1 MSFWNTIFKWLGVNE
16 DMTLPTNDRLRFFE
30 LELDRWLH
38 SLERQH
44 MINGDK
50 YYMGKHDILHR
61 KRTAIAEN
69 GQLIEVNNLPN
80 NKIVNNL
87 YGKIVD
93 QKCNYLLSKPILF
106 ESGNKNYDTLL
117 KTLFNDDFLRR
128 LKNSGIDAI
137 NGGITWIYPYYNENG
152 EFCFQSFRSYEI
164 LPFWKDNEHTELDA
178 ALRYYHVEGWEGS
191 QPVIIKKVEIFT
203 ADGIERYILEGNK
216 LVQDV
221 EEPFGYY
228 ARIGDKGFTWDK
240 IPLIAFKS
248 NGREIPLLNKCK
260 ALQDAY
266 NTMLSNFA
274 NGMEEDCRNT
284 ILVIKNYD
292 GENLGEFRR
301 NLSTYGAIKVK
312 TVDGADA
319 GVDTLTIEVNKDNYE
334 SILQLLKKSIIENCM
349 SYDAKDDR
357 LGGNANQMNIKS
369 MYSDIDIDADNMET
383 EYKAGITQL
392 LFFVN
397 SYLATS
403 GKGSYFDLPVK
414 ITFNRDTLINKTEVI
429 ESLVKLG
436 VRLPNEL
443 LVAQVPFVDNVQD
456 VMDMLEKEKEE
467 NDIYAQAFMNNGE
480 NANDNSS
487 NFER

>member
-152 EFCFQSFRSYEI
+152 EFCFQSFRSMR
-164 LPFWKDNEHTELDA
+164 F
-178 ALRYYHVEGWEGS
+178 YH
-191 QPVIIKKVEIFT
+191 
-203 ADGIERYILEGNK
+203 
-216 LVQDV
+216 
-221 EEPFGYY
+221 FG
-228 ARIGDKGFTWDK
+228 RIT
-240 IPLIAFKS
+240 
-248 NGREIPLLNKCK
+248 
-260 ALQDAY
+260 
-266 NTMLSNFA
+266 
-274 NGMEEDCRNT
+274 
-284 ILVIKNYD
+284 
-292 GENLGEFRR
+292 
-301 NLSTYGAIKVK
+301 
-312 TVDGADA
+312 
-319 GVDTLTIEVNKDNYE
+319 
-334 SILQLLKKSIIENCM
+334 
-349 SYDAKDDR
+349 
-357 LGGNANQMNIKS
+357 NIQ
-369 MYSDIDIDADNMET
+369 N
-383 EYKAGITQL
+383 
-392 LFFVN
+392 
-397 SYLATS
+397 
-403 GKGSYFDLPVK
+403 
-414 ITFNRDTLINKTEVI
+414 
-429 ESLVKLG
+429 
-436 VRLPNEL
+436 
-443 LVAQVPFVDNVQD
+443 
-456 VMDMLEKEKEE
+456 
-467 NDIYAQAFMNNGE
+467 
-480 NANDNSS
+480 
-487 NFER
+487 